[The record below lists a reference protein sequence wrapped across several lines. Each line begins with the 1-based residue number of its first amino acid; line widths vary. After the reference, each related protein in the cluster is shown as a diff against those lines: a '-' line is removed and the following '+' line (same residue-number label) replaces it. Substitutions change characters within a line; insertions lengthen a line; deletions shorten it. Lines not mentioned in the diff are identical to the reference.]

1 MRLIGIIICLLG
13 VGLSGSH
20 EAEALAQWPSH
31 YIYIRDGSKKRADPL
46 IKVDESYIIFGITD
60 RRGRIFEDKVAR
72 SEVDLICFNTDCEWV
87 LEKNFSKDLLVWR
100 DGRRT
105 LGHISSVVGG
115 LSNLIT
121 QNNSQF
127 RLDNIMYI
135 KFAVESPSVRS
146 PSASIKQTRVL
157 GFNAEG
163 RKVYDSPRIQGDILY
178 WPWSEKKKAWHRPGT
193 YFLLYEIERSYD
205 HGAKSMV
212 FSKLTSG
219 RNWPFLGE
227 LKAGASPQQQTEFF
241 NLVLQE
247 LPQASELWLRYAASL
262 QNQWR
267 YPRPVRLNSQVV
279 NDMDVDHEK
288 LKANLPTALAALQK
302 AVELANDCETKG
314 NAMEQ
319 LSLVYGDAGEMG
331 KSREWA
337 LNKAKLPCA
346 KSKFENKRHTEVIR
360 IEGSSFGRQPRR
372 LSFDRG

>member
-1 MRLIGIIICLLG
+1 MRLIGILICLFG

-20 EAEALAQWPSH
+20 EAVALAQWPSY
-31 YIYIRDGSKKRADPL
+31 YIYLRDGGKKLASPL
-46 IKVDESYIIFGITD
+46 VKVDESYVEFGIPD
-60 RRGRIFEDKVAR
+60 SHGKMVNDKVAR

-87 LEKNFSKDLLVWR
+87 SEKNFSKDLLVWR

-105 LGHISSVVGG
+105 FGHISSVVGG
-115 LSNLIT
+115 LSHLIT

-127 RLDNIMYI
+127 RLRDIMYI

-178 WPWSEKKKAWHRPGT
+178 WPWSEKKNARHRPGT

-247 LPQASELWLRYAASL
+247 LPQASEIWLRYAASL

-279 NDMDVDHEK
+279 NEMDVDHEK

-314 NAMEQ
+314 SAMEQ

-337 LNKAKLPCA
+337 LNKVKLPCA
-346 KSKFENKRHTEVIR
+346 KSKFAPARKT
-360 IEGSSFGRQPRR
+360 
-372 LSFDRG
+372 RGIQK